1 MPWYYYGG
9 SVVGPVQ
16 VKPGVTLA
24 VRPHSKVE
32 VFSMTAATQAMIR
45 KGLLRRTGKPRD
57 SKPVEAPKDEPKME
71 DVVEKSNMATKIA
84 EKGVT
89 TSKNQ
94 PPKPGKGSPA
104 ELTVGEEAGV
114 EKGNADTVEP
124 LSNDADAD
132 EKKKEQK
139 KGAAK
144 KRRK

>member
-9 SVVGPVQ
+9 SVVRPVE
-16 VKPGVTLA
+16 VKPGLTLA
-24 VRPHSKVE
+24 VKPHTKVE
-32 VFSMTAATQAMIR
+32 VFSMTGATQALVR
-45 KGLLRRTGKPRD
+45 KGMLRRTGKPRE

-71 DVVEKSNMATKIA
+71 DVVEKSPMAQKIA
-84 EKGVT
+84 EKGTT

-94 PPKPGKGSPA
+94 PPTPGKGSPA
-104 ELTVGEEAGV
+104 ELTEGEEKGV

-132 EKKKEQK
+132 EKKKEKK